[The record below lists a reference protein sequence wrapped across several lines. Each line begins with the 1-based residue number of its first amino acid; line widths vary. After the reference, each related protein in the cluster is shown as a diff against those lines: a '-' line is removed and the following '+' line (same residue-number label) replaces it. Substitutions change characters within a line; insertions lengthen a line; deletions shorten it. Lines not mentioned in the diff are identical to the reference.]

1 MNEIIEACG
10 TFPLASA
17 NLLLNELEF
26 YQNSRIFIKLIFR
39 TSSAILSI
47 VSAILLYSL
56 IKMNAEK
63 QILNTTLL
71 RVVGVTSDNHLAI
84 ALA

>member
-26 YQNSRIFIKLIFR
+26 YQNSRIFVKLIFR